1 MDRFQAPV
9 TITALLRRLSPR
21 ELEVLEQLA
30 GGGYYRDIGETLEIS
45 PATVRAHLH
54 SIYQKLGVKS
64 RTQAVAKAYGI
75 GRPPELTLAKNAPV

>member
-1 MDRFQAPV
+1 M
-9 TITALLRRLSPR
+9 ALLRRLSPR

-30 GGGYYRDIGETLEIS
+30 GGGYYRDIGEALDIS
-45 PATVRAHLH
+45 PSTVRAHLH

-75 GRPPELTLAKNAPV
+75 GRSPALSMVRDAVA